1 MSMTYKNILVA
12 VDETNESLIAFRRA
26 VQVVLNN
33 VGSKLYI
40 VHVIDTRSFAFSEGY
55 NFDMAE
61 KITNNKKDLLDSYEK
76 KAQQSG
82 LVNIKK
88 LIEYG
93 TPKHVIARDIPQQ
106 EKIDLIICGV
116 TGKGELARLFLGSVS
131 EGILR
136 NARCDVL
143 VVRNS

>member
-26 VQVVLNN
+26 VQVARGN

-40 VHVIDTRSFAFSEGY
+40 VHVIDTCSFAFSEGY

>member
-26 VQVVLNN
+26 VQVARGN

-61 KITNNKKDLLDSYEK
+61 KFTNNKKDLLDSFEK

-82 LVNIKK
+82 FTNIKK
-88 LIEYG
+88 IIEYG

-106 EKIDLIICGV
+106 EEIDLIICGV
-116 TGKGELARLFLGSVS
+116 TGKGEFARFFLGSVS

-143 VVRNS
+143 VVRNT

>member
-1 MSMTYKNILVA
+1 MTYKNILVA
-12 VDETNESLIAFRRA
+12 VDETNESRIAFRRA

>member
-61 KITNNKKDLLDSYEK
+61 NITNNKKDLLDSYEK

>member
-12 VDETNESLIAFRRA
+12 VDETNESRIAFRRA

>member
-26 VQVVLNN
+26 VQVALNN

>member
-26 VQVVLNN
+26 VQVALNN

-61 KITNNKKDLLDSYEK
+61 KFTNNKKDLLDSFEK

-82 LVNIKK
+82 FTNIKK
-88 LIEYG
+88 IIEYG
-93 TPKHVIARDIPQQ
+93 APKHVIARDIPQQ
-106 EKIDLIICGV
+106 EEIDLIICGV
-116 TGKGELARLFLGSVS
+116 TGKGDLARFFLGSVS

-136 NARCDVL
+136 NAHCDVL
-143 VVRNS
+143 VVRNT

>member
-26 VQVVLNN
+26 VQVARGN

-106 EKIDLIICGV
+106 EEIDLIICGV

>member
-1 MSMTYKNILVA
+1 MTYKNILVA

-26 VQVVLNN
+26 VQVALNN

>member
-1 MSMTYKNILVA
+1 MTYKNILVA

-61 KITNNKKDLLDSYEK
+61 KITNNKKDLLDCYEK

>member
-76 KAQQSG
+76 KRSSQAW
-82 LVNIKK
+82 
-88 LIEYG
+88 
-93 TPKHVIARDIPQQ
+93 
-106 EKIDLIICGV
+106 
-116 TGKGELARLFLGSVS
+116 
-131 EGILR
+131 
-136 NARCDVL
+136 
-143 VVRNS
+143 

>member
-1 MSMTYKNILVA
+1 MTYKNILVA